1 MRIRITVLLFVAG
14 IFFAGVV
21 VAQESEKSYLNLT
34 DRQVKELRPMLE
46 DKEALERLRS
56 QKFDWFAERLK
67 LTPAQRAQAR
77 PVLDQDFDQKIALI
91 RNNPDQASFNREVE
105 AINEETEE
113 RLNQILDDKQL
124 SEFHKLSGRSKE
136 PLPWLLGAVPSM
148 DDRGGS
154 GSVETTSKT
163 RKAKRFE
170 PVIAPI
176 PIINPT
182 LGNGLA
188 LGGGVLYHLN
198 KDDLKS
204 PPSFTGG
211 GAFRTSNGSR
221 GYVFAQKLV
230 LKEDKYR
237 LLFAA
242 GRANI
247 HFDFFG
253 IGADA
258 GDAGVSIPIEVAGR
272 GFLADGSMRVFGR
285 HWFAGV
291 RYYIMRSTVN
301 VDRSNVTPSGEGRF
315 PGRPEIPEIDLELR
329 TAGLGPT
336 LEFDSRSDSFYPR
349 AGAQFRFQASFHG
362 RAVGG
367 RRTYETYQAFYNKF
381 YTVSP
386 KHVLALHASG
396 CQATGSVPFYDLCF
410 FGQTKDVRGY
420 EVGRYIDR
428 VMIAGQAEYR
438 VELRGRLGA
447 AAFFGAGEVARRWA
461 DLRSDTLKPGGGV
474 GLRFRLTKESH
485 INLRVDYGWGIGSRG
500 LYLGVTE
507 AF

>member
-1 MRIRITVLLFVAG
+1 MNLRNTFSIILAGLL
-14 IFFAGVV
+14 IAGVV
-21 VAQESEKSYLNLT
+21 VAEEQQADPSPSPTPKSG
-34 DRQVKELRPMLE
+34 K
-46 DKEALERLRS
+46 
-56 QKFDWFAERLK
+56 
-67 LTPAQRAQAR
+67 
-77 PVLDQDFDQKIALI
+77 QD
-91 RNNPDQASFNREVE
+91 
-105 AINEETEE
+105 
-113 RLNQILDDKQL
+113 
-124 SEFHKLSGRSKE
+124 SKE
-136 PLPWLLGAVPSM
+136 PVPWLLGAVPSM

-154 GSVETTSKT
+154 AKVETAK
-163 RKAKRFE
+163 KPEPKRFE
-170 PVIAPI
+170 PLIAPI

-188 LGGGVLYHLN
+188 LGGGFLYHLN
-198 KDDLKS
+198 KDDLNS

-211 GAFRTSNGSR
+211 GGFRTSNGSR
-221 GYVFAQKLV
+221 GYALAQKLV
-230 LKEDKYR
+230 LKENKYR

-253 IGADA
+253 IGASA
-258 GDAGVSIPIEVAGR
+258 GDAGVSVPIEVTGK
-272 GFLADGSMRVFGR
+272 GFLFDGSMRVFR
-285 HWFAGV
+285 KHWFAGI

-301 VDRSNVTPSGEGRF
+301 IDRSNITPPGRLPL
-315 PGRPEIPEIDLELR
+315 PGRPEIPEIDINLR

-349 AGAQFRFQASFHG
+349 AGAQFRFEASFHG
-362 RAVGG
+362 TAVGG
-367 RRTYETYQAFYNKF
+367 RRTYETFEAFYNKF
-381 YTVSP
+381 YSVT
-386 KHVLALHASG
+386 KKQVLALHASG

-410 FGQTKDVRGY
+410 FGQSKDVRGY

-447 AAFFGAGEVARRWA
+447 AAFFGAGEVAHRWA
-461 DLRSDTLKPGGGV
+461 DLRSDALKPGGGV
-474 GLRFRLTKESH
+474 GLRFRLTKQSH

-500 LYLGVTE
+500 LYLGVSE

>member
-1 MRIRITVLLFVAG
+1 MSLRSTFLLLLAG
-14 IFFAGVV
+14 LLFAGVV
-21 VAQESEKSYLNLT
+21 VGQEQQANPSPSPTPK
-34 DRQVKELRPMLE
+34 R
-46 DKEALERLRS
+46 EA
-56 QKFDWFAERLK
+56 KD
-67 LTPAQRAQAR
+67 PA
-77 PVLDQDFDQKIALI
+77 
-91 RNNPDQASFNREVE
+91 
-105 AINEETEE
+105 
-113 RLNQILDDKQL
+113 
-124 SEFHKLSGRSKE
+124 
-136 PLPWLLGAVPSM
+136 PWLLGAVPSM

-154 GSVETTSKT
+154 AKVETAK
-163 RKAKRFE
+163 KPEPKRFE
-170 PVIAPI
+170 PLIAPI

-188 LGGGVLYHLN
+188 LGGGFLYHLN
-198 KDDLKS
+198 KDDLNS

-211 GAFRTSNGSR
+211 GGFRTSNGSR
-221 GYVFAQKLV
+221 GYAFAQKLV
-230 LKEDKYR
+230 LKENKYR

-253 IGADA
+253 IGAA
-258 GDAGVSIPIEVAGR
+258 SGDAGVSVPIEVTGK
-272 GFLADGSMRVFGR
+272 GFLFDGSMRVFRR

-301 VDRSNVTPSGEGRF
+301 VDRGNLTPSREPRI
-315 PGRPEIPEIDLELR
+315 PGRPEIPEIDINLR

-349 AGAQFRFQASFHG
+349 AGSQFRFEASFHG
-362 RAVGG
+362 RAIGG
-367 RRTYETYQAFYNKF
+367 RRTYETYEAFYNKF
-381 YTVSP
+381 FSVT
-386 KHVLALHASG
+386 KKQVLAVHASG

-410 FGQTKDVRGY
+410 FGQSKDVRGY

-461 DLRSDTLKPGGGV
+461 DLRSDALKPGGGV
-474 GLRFRLTKESH
+474 GLRFRLTKQSH

-500 LYLGVTE
+500 LYLGVSE